1 MMPAFLLL
9 RLQPG
14 TYSALGYAFHLKGDF
29 NAAIEHYH
37 KVR

>member
-1 MMPAFLLL
+1 MLPPLLL

-37 KVR
+37 KVG